1 MFGCG
6 VGGAG
11 GALPHPHRSRT
22 LSQWSI
28 LHRFFQQYRR
38 GRPLQNSAHDVR
50 RSHGQFLVSHTLCR
64 YTLRLRHS
72 SGSFASSQGFLGLSQ
87 KRLHFLFLHVG
98 SVPPPSSSSSSSSS
112 SPGMTPPLPPLPV
125 LLVTTVV
132 VVVVVVVV
140 VIVVDPP
147 LGTTIISSVASPS
160 AAR

>member
-50 RSHGQFLVSHTLCR
+50 RSQGQFLVSHTRFR

-72 SGSFASSQGFLGLSQ
+72 SGSLASSQGFLGLSQ

-98 SVPPPSSSSSSSSS
+98 SVPPPSSSSSSS
-112 SPGMTPPLPPLPV
+112 PGMTPPLPPLPV

-132 VVVVVVVV
+132 VVVVIVVV
-140 VIVVDPP
+140 VIVVEPP
-147 LGTTIISSVASPS
+147 LGTTIISSVVSPS